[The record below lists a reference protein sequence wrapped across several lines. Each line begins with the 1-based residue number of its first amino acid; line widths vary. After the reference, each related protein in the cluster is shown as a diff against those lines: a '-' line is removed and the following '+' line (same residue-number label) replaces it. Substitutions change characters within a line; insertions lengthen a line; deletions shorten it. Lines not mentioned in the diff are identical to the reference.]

1 VGIEVLRS
9 IDDMRRWSNEA
20 RGRGQRIGFV
30 PTMGYFH
37 EGHLSL
43 IRLAEQAA
51 DRVVVSIF
59 VNPIQFGPSEDLD
72 RYPRDL
78 GRDRQLAEQAGGD
91 LLFAPS
97 VSAMYPEGFHTMVSV
112 RRLSQVLCGAY
123 RPGHFDGVTT
133 VVLKLL
139 HIVRPTM
146 LFLGEKDYQ
155 QAVIIR
161 RMIRDLDMDVNVLLG
176 PTVRE
181 PDGLAMSSRNVY
193 LADAERDAASVIYRS
208 LCQARRLVEAGE
220 TRGHAVTGEVRRILS
235 EVKPVEIEYVSA
247 VDPDTLEEVSE
258 LDKPTLIAVAVRI
271 GGSRLIDNVVCVP
284 KTRRAPSPP
293 AGTGERE

>member
-1 VGIEVLRS
+1 VAIEVIRR
-9 IDDMRRWSNEA
+9 IDDMRRWSREV
-20 RGRGQRIGFV
+20 RSHGQRIGFV

-43 IRLAEQAA
+43 IRLAGQAA

-59 VNPIQFGPSEDLD
+59 VNPIQFGPSEDLA
-72 RYPRDL
+72 RSPRDRA
-78 GRDRQLAEQAGGD
+78 RDRQLAGESGAH

-97 VSAMYPEGFHTMVSV
+97 VSEMYPEGFRTTLTV

-123 RPGHFDGVTT
+123 RPGHFDGVAT

-139 HIVRPTM
+139 NIVRPAM
-146 LFLGEKDYQ
+146 IFLGEKDYQ

-161 RMIRDLDMDVNVLLG
+161 RMISDLNLGVNVLLA

-208 LCQARRLVEAGE
+208 LCEARRLVEGGE
-220 TRGHAVTGEVRRILS
+220 TRAHAITGEVRRILS
-235 EVKPVEIEYVSA
+235 EVKPVQIEYVSA
-247 VDPDTLEEVSE
+247 VDPDNLEEVSS
-258 LDKPTLIAVAVRI
+258 LDKPTLVAVAVRI
-271 GGSRLIDNVVCVP
+271 GGCRLIDSMICVP
-284 KTRRAPSPP
+284 KTRPASAPP
-293 AGTGERE
+293 AGGRE